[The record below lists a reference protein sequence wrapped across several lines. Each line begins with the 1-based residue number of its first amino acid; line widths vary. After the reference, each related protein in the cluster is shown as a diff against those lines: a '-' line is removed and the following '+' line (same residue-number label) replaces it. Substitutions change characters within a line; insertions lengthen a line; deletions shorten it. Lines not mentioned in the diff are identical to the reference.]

1 MLRHGKAGA
10 DAGNSCDRNWER
22 KDSQIDRWRKKVVVV
37 VVVEEEG
44 SRGTRFARDEELKRQ
59 AVGMEWDT
67 SARTKR
73 DETNEKRNGA

>member
-37 VVVEEEG
+37 EEEEG

-73 DETNEKRNGA
+73 DKTNEKRNGA

>member
-37 VVVEEEG
+37 EEEEG

-73 DETNEKRNGA
+73 DKRNEKRNGA

>member
-37 VVVEEEG
+37 EEEEG
-44 SRGTRFARDEELKRQ
+44 SKGTRFARDEDLKRQ

-67 SARTKR
+67 SARMKR

>member
-37 VVVEEEG
+37 EEEDG

-67 SARTKR
+67 GARTKR
-73 DETNEKRNGA
+73 DETNKKRNGA

>member
-37 VVVEEEG
+37 EEEEG

-67 SARTKR
+67 SARMKR
-73 DETNEKRNGA
+73 DKTNEKRNGA